1 MQYAKALLMKD
12 RRSGERRRREV
23 GTELSVKGDA
33 VRKPSSENLRPQ
45 IPGWSVW
52 RVVSSHVPD
61 GINCWG
67 KTLEERQSLRD
78 TKWSAWVISYYCFV
92 SLALHL
98 SISKTC
104 THVETHTIP
113 SGSTQSVCYREIY
126 AGILYGEIASLL
138 RSSVNNFHSHKVA
151 LLLSRGQS
159 MSWWLHTRL
168 FLQNWMVWVCF
179 ILIPDYKFHSDNNN
193 SEQQKCGLFEQKT

>member
-1 MQYAKALLMKD
+1 MPLRKYLLHYRDFIQYSTVLYSMQYAKVLFMKD
-12 RRSGERRRREV
+12 RRSGGRGRREV
-23 GTELSVKGDA
+23 GIQLSIKGDV

-78 TKWSAWVISYYCFV
+78 TKWSTWVISYHRFV
-92 SLALHL
+92 SLVLHL

-104 THVETHTIP
+104 THVETHTTP
-113 SGSTQSVCYREIY
+113 SGSAESVCYREIY
-126 AGILYGEIASLL
+126 AGILYGEIACLL
-138 RSSVNNFHSHKVA
+138 RSSVNNFHSLKEPCCLQGDKLCHDDYIQDFSCRIGWFGFV
-151 LLLSRGQS
+151 LS
-159 MSWWLHTRL
+159 
-168 FLQNWMVWVCF
+168 
-179 ILIPDYKFHSDNNN
+179 
-193 SEQQKCGLFEQKT
+193 